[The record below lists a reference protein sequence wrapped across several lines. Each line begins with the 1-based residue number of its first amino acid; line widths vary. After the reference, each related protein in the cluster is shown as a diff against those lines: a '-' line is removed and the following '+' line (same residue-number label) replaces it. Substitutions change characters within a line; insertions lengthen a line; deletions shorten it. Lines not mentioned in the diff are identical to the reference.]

1 MAGVDLGSIVAHL
14 KLEMND
20 FNNNLNKAKD
30 EINKADNNFRGL
42 KSTGEAFTK
51 VGGALTAGVTVPV
64 MGIAASVVNTQMKF
78 QDAMAKVQALSGA
91 SGAEL
96 KKLEDTAKQMGA
108 TTIFSASECAD
119 ALGYM
124 ALAGWD
130 ANESAAGL
138 PGVLN
143 LAAASGMELAEASD
157 MVTDY
162 LTAFGLEADQAGRM
176 ADVLSYAQAHSNTT
190 TQQLG
195 DAFKNCAVNAHNAGM
210 SLEETT
216 AILGKLADQGLK
228 GGEAGTALNAVIRDM
243 TQKMKDGHIQIGNT
257 KVAVQDANGNF
268 RKMSDIIADVTKA
281 TDGMGDA
288 EKTAALQSTFT
299 ADSIKAM
306 GILCNTGADD
316 IDKFTKSLEN
326 SKGSAQKMSD
336 MMNNTLS
343 GSLKQLGSAWEALQ
357 LSLGDTTGP
366 LSLLIGMFTKFLQA
380 LNKLPGP
387 VKQFIVTLALIAA
400 TVGPTLLI
408 IGKMMTA
415 FLDMKKNL
423 GMLKAAFGL
432 LSGGIMSFI
441 DTAITTLYVFITDS
455 VIPALSSLWGVLMAN
470 PIILV
475 IAGIAAL
482 VAGFIYLWNNCE
494 GFRQFWIDLWD
505 KIKNACQPAID
516 AIKKAFE
523 NLMPQLQGIWHGIVE
538 FFTGIGNILKGIF
551 SGDWDQIKQGL
562 VQCWDGIKTAAIA
575 AWSLIGEGI
584 KMAIQGIGDWI
595 AGIWESIKTW
605 CSTAWDNIKTTV
617 TEKVSSMIDAIVN
630 FFTNLPSTIWYWLCF
645 VIAYVVLW
653 AGQMIQ
659 KGIEAGS
666 KFVQGVIQWFIQL
679 PSKIKVYFSLALT
692 YARKWLH
699 DMVTKAKEMGSKFIN
714 GVVTF
719 IKQLPSK
726 IKTYFNLAV
735 TYARKW
741 LHDMTQKAKETGT
754 KFINGVIQFIQQLP
768 GKVWSFL
775 RQTIQKAISFATQF
789 AQKGM
794 QAARNFASK
803 IKSGLANLP
812 GQMVSIGKNIINGI
826 VRGVTSGASALFNA
840 MKRIASKAVSAAKSA
855 LQIKSPSRVFA
866 NEVGKY
872 IPQGVTLGIEAN
884 AGNTLKAIK
893 DYAQSLVQEIDTNKF
908 LGEVNMA
915 TSGINI
921 NTEGSNNNNLVAAL
935 KQYTQAIIDNKE
947 KIDYDRMGVVMG
959 NAVAQQ
965 SNPIIMDKTI
975 VGQKVASSVRRTNNY
990 YDDQQSRF
998 RGDKDYV

>member
-268 RKMSDIIADVTKA
+268 RKMSDIVADVTKA
-281 TDGMGDA
+281 TEGMGDA

-316 IDKFTKSLEN
+316 IDKFTQALEN

-357 LSLGDTTGP
+357 LGLGDTTGP
-366 LSLLIGMFTKFLQA
+366 LSLLIGMLTKLLQA

-387 VKQFIVTLALIAA
+387 VKQFIVTLALIVA

-408 IGKMMTA
+408 IGKMMTT
-415 FLDMKKNL
+415 FVQMKSTL
-423 GMLKAAFGL
+423 GMLKGAFSL

-455 VIPALSSLWGVLMAN
+455 VIPALSALWGVLMAN

-482 VAGFIYLWNNCE
+482 VAAFIWAWNNID
-494 GFRQFWIDLWD
+494 GFKEFWINLWETV
-505 KIKNACQPAID
+505 KQAAID
-516 AIKKAFE
+516 GWNA
-523 NLMPQLQGIWHGIVE
+523 V
-538 FFTGIGNILKGIF
+538 
-551 SGDWDQIKQGL
+551 
-562 VQCWDGIKTAAIA
+562 
-575 AWSLIGEGI
+575 
-584 KMAIQGIGDWI
+584 
-595 AGIWESIKTW
+595 
-605 CSTAWDNIKTTV
+605 
-617 TEKVSSMIDAIVN
+617 VN
-630 FFTNLPSTIWYWLCF
+630 FFTVSVPQWFNSVVNWFKELPGKIAYWLGF
-645 VIAYVVLW
+645 ALGKVILW
-653 AGQMIQ
+653 NIQM
-659 KGIEAGS
+659 
-666 KFVQGVIQWFIQL
+666 
-679 PSKIKVYFSLALT
+679 
-692 YARKWLH
+692 R
-699 DMVTKAKEMGSKFIN
+699 
-714 GVVTF
+714 
-719 IKQLPSK
+719 
-726 IKTYFNLAV
+726 
-735 TYARKW
+735 
-741 LHDMTQKAKETGT
+741 QKAREVGT
-754 KFINGVIQFIQQLP
+754 KFLNGVIQFIKQLP
-768 GKVWSFL
+768 GKVWTWLTNTISKVTTWASNMKSKAQQAGSQFL
-775 RQTIQKAISFATQF
+775 QRVISFIRQLPGKLWSLLLSALSRVTSFVSQMGSK
-789 AQKGM
+789 AH
-794 QAARNFASK
+794 QAASNFISR
-803 IKSGLANLP
+803 ITSGLASLP
-812 GQMVSIGKNIINGI
+812 GKLVSIGKNAVQGLINGLM
-826 VRGVTSGASALFNA
+826 SGASALWNA
-840 MKRIASKAVSAAKSA
+840 AQSLASKAWNGMKSA
-855 LQIKSPSRVFA
+855 LGIHSPSKVMA
-866 NEVGKY
+866 EEVGQW
-872 IPQGVTLGIEAN
+872 IPKGVTVGIEAN

>member
-130 ANESAAGL
+130 ANQSAAAL

-143 LAAASGMELAEASD
+143 LAAASGMELADASD
-157 MVTDY
+157 LVTDY
-162 LTAFGLEADQAGRM
+162 LSAFGLEADQAGRM
-176 ADVLSYAQAHSNTT
+176 ADVLTYAQANSNTS

-195 DAFKNCAVNAHNAGM
+195 EAFKNCAVNAHNAGM
-210 SLEETT
+210 TLEETT
-216 AILGKLADQGLK
+216 AIIGKLADKGLK
-228 GGEAGTALNAVIRDM
+228 GSEAGTALNAVIRDM
-243 TQKMKDGHIQIGNT
+243 TQKMKNGSIEIGNT

-268 RKMSDIIADVTKA
+268 RDMSDIVADVTKA
-281 TDGMGDA
+281 TEGMGDA
-288 EKTAALQSTFT
+288 ERTAALQSTFT
-299 ADSIKAM
+299 ADSIKAI

-316 IDKFTKSLEN
+316 IDEFTQALEN
-326 SKGSAQKMSD
+326 SKGTAQKVSD
-336 MMNNTLS
+336 LMNNTLS

-387 VKQFIVTLALIAA
+387 VKQFIVTIALIAA
-400 TVGPTLLI
+400 AVGPTLLI
-408 IGKMMTA
+408 IGKMMTT
-415 FLDMKKNL
+415 FLEMKKNI
-423 GMLKAAFGL
+423 GMIKEAFGL
-432 LSGGIMSFI
+432 LNGSIGGL
-441 DTAITTLYVFITDS
+441 ITGALGKIGGFITGS

-494 GFRQFWIDLWD
+494 GFREFWINLWETV
-505 KIKNACQPAID
+505 KQAAID
-516 AIKKAFE
+516 GWNA
-523 NLMPQLQGIWHGIVE
+523 V
-538 FFTGIGNILKGIF
+538 
-551 SGDWDQIKQGL
+551 
-562 VQCWDGIKTAAIA
+562 
-575 AWSLIGEGI
+575 
-584 KMAIQGIGDWI
+584 
-595 AGIWESIKTW
+595 
-605 CSTAWDNIKTTV
+605 
-617 TEKVSSMIDAIVN
+617 VN
-630 FFTNLPSTIWYWLCF
+630 FFTVSVP
-645 VIAYVVLW
+645 
-653 AGQMIQ
+653 
-659 KGIEAGS
+659 
-666 KFVQGVIQWFIQL
+666 QWFNSVVQWFQQL
-679 PSKIKVYFSLALT
+679 PYKIAAYLAV
-692 YARKWLH
+692 AIVHVRKWKN
-699 DMVTKAKEMGSKFIN
+699 DMITKAKEMGSKFIS
-714 GVVTF
+714 GVINF

-741 LHDMTQKAKETGT
+741 LHDMTEKAKETGT
-754 KFINGVIQFIQQLP
+754 KFINGIITFIKQLP
-768 GKVWSFL
+768 GKLWGLLLSALAKVAAFVTQMGS
-775 RQTIQKAISFATQF
+775 KAH
-789 AQKGM
+789 
-794 QAARNFASK
+794 QAASNFISR
-803 IKSGLANLP
+803 ITSGLSGLGSKLWN
-812 GQMVSIGKNIINGI
+812 IGKNAVQGLINGLM
-826 VRGVTSGASALFNA
+826 SGASALWNA
-840 MKRIASKAVSAAKSA
+840 AQSLASKAWNGMKSA
-855 LQIKSPSRVFA
+855 LGIHSPSKVMA
-866 NEVGKY
+866 EKVGQW
-872 IPQGVTLGIEAN
+872 IPKGVTVGIEAN
-884 AGNTLKAIK
+884 AGNTLKAIR
-893 DYAQSLVQEIDTNKF
+893 DYANSLVEEIDTNKF

-921 NTEGSNNNNLVAAL
+921 NTDNSNSNGNLVAAL
-935 KQYTQAIIDNKE
+935 KQYTQAIIDNKQD
-947 KIDYDRMGVVMG
+947 IDYDRMGVVMG